1 MNSRKKGL
9 RLKLSLLM
17 VIMLMT
23 ALLAPTSAMAQA
35 ASTTI
40 KFSDSFPFS
49 FFNNCTGEVVSGVV
63 SFKTTIHETIDANG
77 GYHFHF
83 HDVYNGRAVGE
94 TSGIQYVGPQTD
106 HESFHVSS
114 SGALEDTFTLNF
126 RFISRGSA
134 ANILTH
140 ILFHTTITPNGDVTS
155 EISNITEVCRG

>member
-1 MNSRKKGL
+1 MKTFGKRLK
-9 RLKLSLLM
+9 LKLSLLV
-17 VIMLMT
+17 VIMLMV
-23 ALLAPTSAMAQA
+23 ALLAPTSVLAQP
-35 ASTTI
+35 ASGTI

-49 FFNNCTGEVVSGVV
+49 FFNECTGEFVSGVV
-63 SFKTTIHETIDANG
+63 SFKTTIHETIDARG

-114 SGALEDTFTLNF
+114 NGALEDTFTLNF

-134 ANILTH
+134 DNILTH
-140 ILFHTTITPNGDVTS
+140 ILFHVTITPNGVVTS
-155 EISNITEVCRG
+155 EIDNVTFECRG